1 MASSFDNNLRLAEM
15 ATGDQPGTWGTQ
27 TNTNLSLI
35 TDAFKYGSEAIANAS
50 TATITMQNAT
60 ADDARSFYLKCTGGG
75 QACTVTLAPN
85 TVSKVWIIEN
95 ATSYTLTFSQGSGAN
110 VSILAGQVKAIATD
124 GGGSSAAV
132 YDLFTDLHVT
142 DSLQVGGSTPTL
154 TIGDGDAED
163 AKILFDGNAQDF
175 YIGLDDSADDL
186 VIGKGSTVGTTPAI
200 SVDENSNVTF
210 AGDIT
215 ISDDALTMGTNTS
228 GHILVA
234 DGTNYNPVAMSGD
247 VAIASNG
254 ATTIQA
260 NSVALGTDTTGNYVA
275 TVAGTTNEIEVSGSG
290 SETAA
295 VTVGLP
301 NAVTVTTS
309 VTSASFFY
317 SSDAALKEDIQTIEK
332 PLEKVQALRG
342 VSYKWKDTGRKD
354 IGLVA
359 DEVEKVLPELV
370 VEDKH
375 KTMDYGHM
383 IGLLVEAIKE
393 QQKEIEELKCQ
404 K

>member
-1 MASSFDNNLRLAEM
+1 MASTFDNNLRLAEM
-15 ATGDQPGTWGTQ
+15 ATGDQDGTWGTQ

-35 TDAFKYGSEAIANAS
+35 TDAFKYGSEAIADAS
-50 TATITMQNAT
+50 TATITMANAT

-200 SVDENSNVTF
+200 SVDENSDVTF
-210 AGDIT
+210 ANDIT
-215 ISDDALTMGTNTS
+215 ISGNKITMTGNNTS
-228 GHILVA
+228 GFIFVA

-301 NAVTVTTS
+301 SAVTVTTS
-309 VTSASFFY
+309 VTSAAFFY
-317 SSDAALKEDIQTIEK
+317 SSDAALKEDIQTIEN

-359 DEVEKVLPELV
+359 NEVQEVLPELV
-370 VEDKH
+370 ADGEH

-393 QQKEIEELKCQ
+393 QQKEIEELK

>member
-110 VSILAGQVKAIATD
+110 IAVAAGATKMIVTD

-132 YDLFTDLHVT
+132 YDALEDLNLGGTPTMTNLTVT
-142 DSLQVGGSTPTL
+142 SSVTADAITAPTL
-154 TIGDGDAED
+154 TGSTSVKTPLIEYTDGDD
-163 AKILFDGNAQDF
+163 AITIADGGGITAAAGITSTAAANTFGATSFND
-175 YIGLDDSADDL
+175 AD
-186 VIGKGSTVGTTPAI
+186 ITNVGNI
-200 SVDENSNVTF
+200 SVDSVKGDADPDTAITF
-210 AGDIT
+210 STDDTVRFTCGGTSQLI
-215 ISDDALTMGTNTS
+215 ISDGAILPETDADIDLGSSSKEFKNGYFDGILYTDEISNS
-228 GHILVA
+228 GQI
-234 DGTNYNPVAMSGD
+234 
-247 VAIASNG
+247 
-254 ATTIQA
+254 
-260 NSVALGTDTTGNYVA
+260 
-275 TVAGTTNEIEVSGSG
+275 
-290 SETAA
+290 
-295 VTVGLP
+295 
-301 NAVTVTTS
+301 
-309 VTSASFFY
+309 TSATYFY
-317 SSDAALKEDIQTIEK
+317 SSDAALKEDIQTIEN

-359 DEVEKVLPELV
+359 DEVQEVLPELV
-370 VEDKH
+370 VENEH
-375 KTMDYGHM
+375 KQMDYGHI

-393 QQKEIEELKCQ
+393 QQKEKEELKCQ